1 MALSRID
8 TTNMIEDVPQSKIDN
23 NINFRNIIIN
33 GDMSIAQR
41 GVDINDVAHGGYCN
55 DRFRFHKANTG
66 ELVMNFDQVTDVPS
80 SQGFSN
86 SLKLSVGTVES
97 ATASNELVGIGQR
110 IEAQNLQYLK
120 YGTSSAETLTLCF
133 WVKSSVTGTYA
144 VLMFQQ
150 DASSSPD
157 RRYYSK
163 TFTINSANTWEKKT
177 IQITGNQDDI
187 IANDNGIGLDFRII
201 LSAGSSLTSGSS
213 GAWGSSTNSAVGQTA
228 NFSGTSS
235 ATFFLTGVQLEAGTS
250 ASDFEFL
257 PYDVNFQRCSRYYQ
271 LIASGTNKCIGDGGA
286 YSGSNVWSFVHVK
299 PFRTTPSID
308 IVTGSNYYA
317 FIGNASSSNVSSV
330 FVEGNSTETNIRIAN
345 TSASVTQGR
354 SYFLNTNNSS
364 AFIGFEAEL

>member
-1 MALSRID
+1 MAI
-8 TTNMIEDVPQSKIDN
+8 SKIPMQGFSQQG
-23 NINFRNIIIN
+23 INFRNIIIN

-41 GVDINDVAHGGYCN
+41 GADINDVAHGGYCA

-120 YGTSSAETLTLCF
+120 YGTSSAKTLTLCF

-163 TFTINSANTWEKKT
+163 TFTISSANTWEKKT
-177 IQITGNQDDI
+177 IQITGNQDDT

-213 GAWGSSTNSAVGQTA
+213 GAWGSDTNSAVGQTA

-250 ASDFEFL
+250 ASEFEFL
-257 PYDVNFQRCSRYYQ
+257 PVDVNKRRCLRYYE
-271 LIASGTNKCIGDGGA
+271 LLVSGDVQVLFNGFSYTA
-286 YSGSNVWSFVHVK
+286 TE
-299 PFRTTPSID
+299 FRTVYHPQVPMRAAPTLDQTS
-308 IVTGSNYYA
+308 GSNYYR
-317 FIGNASSSNVSSV
+317 FIRAGSNDKFDDFTLDVSTPTA
-330 FVEGNSTETNIRIAN
+330 VEFYNSTDMSGTVGEGGWVRTDVA
-345 TSASVTQGR
+345 AS
-354 SYFLNTNNSS
+354 Y
-364 AFIGFEAEL
+364 IGLDAEL